1 MLRAAW
7 ILFQNEFRLL
17 ARDRAALFM
26 LALAPLVIITVAG
39 LSLGNIYGTQA
50 GSEPYSIIFVD
61 DDHGWLPR
69 ALVEA
74 FSRDHSV
81 SVVSVANLNEARAI
95 VHERARAPLCIV
107 IPSGTT
113 GSFEAGRDVRLTLYI
128 DPVKR
133 LEAGAIELD
142 LDRLCRKVMARA
154 HDLARKKMAEQAS
167 HLRDQLAEATD
178 QMKTSAAQ
186 LDRLR
191 RQFERSRDT
200 AQSEMAVQTRQAIK
214 RIRAETTLQVDRSL
228 AQTRTVIEHDLAAR
242 HDAPDCRESLPR
254 TTPGKPARLRDVARG
269 AQVRRWLSCKPNS
282 PTTAV
287 ASPAQ

>member
-7 ILFQNEFRLL
+7 IVFQNEFRLL
-17 ARDRAALFM
+17 AQDRAALFM

-39 LSLGNIYGTQA
+39 LSLGNIYGAQA
-50 GSEPYSIIFVD
+50 GSEPYSIIVVD
-61 DDHGWLPR
+61 DDHGWLAR

-95 VHERARAPLCIV
+95 VSERARAPLCIV

-113 GSFEAGRDVRLTLYI
+113 DAFEAGRDVRLMLYI

-142 LDRLCRKVMARA
+142 LDRLCREVTARA

-167 HLRDQLAEATD
+167 HLRDQLAQATD
-178 QMKTSAAQ
+178 QMKDQRSSAGSASAAIRTRPRHCSIGN
-186 LDRLR
+186 DRAD
-191 RQFERSRDT
+191 SPGN
-200 AQSEMAVQTRQAIK
+200 
-214 RIRAETTLQVDRSL
+214 RANQGRNHF
-228 AQTRTVIEHDLAAR
+228 A
-242 HDAPDCRESLPR
+242 
-254 TTPGKPARLRDVARG
+254 G
-269 AQVRRWLSCKPNS
+269 
-282 PTTAV
+282 
-287 ASPAQ
+287 